1 MAHIEKKPE
10 SRMMGHPPAATS
22 SHVARQCEHQLFLDA
37 EEGHTPTMT
46 PNFSQLALYLSGFP
60 PLGMAVLAFLNDGEE
75 DEFGTDCVGT
85 ADVSA
90 EKTLRID
97 RALHR
102 AKVG

>member
-1 MAHIEKKPE
+1 MTHIEKKTE

-46 PNFSQLALYLSGFP
+46 PNFSRLALYLSSFP
-60 PLGMAVLAFLNDGEE
+60 LPGMAVLAFLNDGEE
-75 DEFGTDCVGT
+75 DEFGTDC

-90 EKTLRID
+90 EKTLRTD